1 MDWDT
6 RIWRYRNNDNVV
18 KIIENNYVALNFR
31 ENDLFVLVFFRE
43 IEEENNNFD
52 TDINYFFIR
61 VSTTFPLFSEYRE
74 YINIFSKSKVRQLSD
89 HILIEYT
96 INTGDIEPLYGPIYN
111 LLIKEFST
119 LRDNLEEFLEKR
131 IDIYFPL

>member
-61 VSTTFPLFSEYRE
+61 VSTTFPLLLEYRE
-74 YINIFSKSKVRQLSD
+74 YIDVF
-89 HILIEYT
+89 
-96 INTGDIEPLYGPIYN
+96 
-111 LLIKEFST
+111 F
-119 LRDNLEEFLEKR
+119 
-131 IDIYFPL
+131 